1 MRRSPFAIDA
11 GKGKTVLSW
20 ALDAE
25 PGTVLQAQ
33 RTARSPVVSG
43 PLALMPDAH
52 VGSGTTIGSVIPTEA
67 AIIPAAVGVDLG
79 CFVGETKI
87 PLLDGSQRTLRSM
100 AESNQTFWVY
110 SIDQSSIQV
119 APGRAI
125 ALRTRRSAELVRVV
139 VSGGD
144 EIVCTPDHEFMLR
157 DGNYR
162 PASSL
167 KFNDSL
173 MPLYRQWQARDGY
186 ESANNGKGTTRQTHR
201 RVYEHLH
208 GPVVKGK
215 VVHHT
220 NGNHF
225 DNRPENLELLDVTA
239 HSAHHRRV
247 GHRFDNDDP
256 EFQARRLEGIRQSA
270 ATPERQARM
279 AAVGRHNIV
288 TYMTDRPDHFAASVE
303 GNGARGAT
311 YLREFN
317 TTPRDCDQCDHTAKN
332 PAALRWHKERVH
344 QTNHKVVSVTPL
356 DEKADVYCLQVEEHH
371 NFALA
376 AGVFVRN
383 CGMTAVRTAHTA
395 AQLPDGLPK
404 ALDAIAAAVP
414 AGFRGHSEAT
424 PGARR
429 WLARN
434 PLPDAK
440 AAPDKAK
447 AKMAA
452 QLGTL
457 GGGNHFIEMS
467 LDEDDAVWV
476 VLHSGS
482 RGVGNMLATTH
493 IKAAKRTCA
502 EAGRGLEDKN
512 LAYFM
517 EGDAGFAPYVAD
529 MLWAQDYALS
539 NRRLMTAAVL
549 AAFRS
554 ATGLLFDPV
563 ETIDCHHN
571 YAQRETHSGR
581 VLWVTRKGAIR
592 ARPGDRGVVPGSMGD
607 DTYIVT
613 GKGCAESY
621 HSSAHGAGR
630 VMSRSQAKRE
640 LTADELVDGMSG
652 RVWQADMVDRL
663 VDEAPGAY
671 RDIAAVMAAQEDL
684 VTVDHKLTAILNYKG
699 C

>member
-1 MRRSPFAIDA
+1 M
-11 GKGKTVLSW
+11 TVDVEAMEWPITHGPVRSW
-20 ALDAE
+20 ARDGWSTGAH
-25 PGTVLQAQ
+25 VQAAD
-33 RTARSPVVSG
+33 TARARGVIHPVAV
-43 PLALMPDAH
+43 MPDAH
-52 VGSGTTIGSVIPTEA
+52 VGKGACIGTVVATEGTIIPTC
-67 AIIPAAVGVDLG
+67 VGVDIG
-79 CFVGETKI
+79 CFVGETKV

-110 SIDQSSIQV
+110 SIDQSSMQI

-201 RVYEHLH
+201 RVYEHFH

-256 EFQARRLEGIRQSA
+256 ELQARRLEGIRQSA
-270 ATPERQARM
+270 STPERQARM
-279 AAVGRHNIV
+279 AAVGRQNIV

-303 GNGARGAT
+303 RNGARGAK

-376 AGVFVRN
+376 AGVFVHN
-383 CGMTAVRTAHTA
+383 CGVSSVRLDCTADD
-395 AQLPDGLPK
+395 LPDT
-404 ALDAIAAAVP
+404 LDGVLAAFAEAVP
-414 AGFRGHSEAT
+414 PINHGHR
-424 PGARR
+424 ARR
-429 WLARN
+429 SRGEDEMIRLG
-434 PLPDAK
+434 
-440 AAPDKAK
+440 AAPSGLAD
-447 AKMAA
+447 MGRAA
-452 QLGTL
+452 TQMGTL
-457 GGGNHFIEMS
+457 GSGNHFLELS
-467 LDEDDAVWV
+467 LDRFERVWIV
-476 VLHSGS
+476 VHSGS
-482 RGVGNMLATTH
+482 RWIGNYLAQQH
-493 IKAAKRTCA
+493 IAIASKLDDKAPSKDLAA
-502 EAGRGLEDKN
+502 FVEDQPEFD
-512 LAYFM
+512 AYIS
-517 EGDAGFAPYVAD
+517 D
-529 MLWAQDYALS
+529 MLWAQDYAYA
-539 NRRLMTAAVL
+539 NRQVILAAAAV
-549 AAFRS
+549 AFEK
-554 ATGLLFDPV
+554 ATGLPITKCKVVDQV
-563 ETIDCHHN
+563 QCHHN
-571 YAQRETHSGR
+571 YAVQEQHHGQT
-581 VLWVTRKGAIR
+581 VWVTRKGAIR
-592 ARPGDRGVVPGSMGD
+592 ARVGDRGIIPGSMGAS
-607 DTYIVT
+607 TFIVE
-613 GKGCAESY
+613 GLGSADSY
-621 HSSAHGAGR
+621 ASASHGAGR
-630 VMSRSQAKRE
+630 TMSRSQAKDR
-640 LTADELVDGMSG
+640 LSVDTMRDQMAG
-652 RVWQADMVDRL
+652 RVWRENRAAAL
-663 VDEAPGAY
+663 LDEAPDAY
-671 RDIAAVMAAQEDL
+671 KSIDKVMAWQADL
-684 VTVDHKLTAILNYKG
+684 CVATDELTSVVNYKG
-699 C
+699 A

>member
-1 MRRSPFAIDA
+1 MRHSPSVLDA
-11 GKGKTVLSW
+11 GKGKTVLNW

-52 VGSGTTIGSVIPTEA
+52 VGVGTTIGSVIPTEA
-67 AIIPAAVGVDLG
+67 AIIPASVGVDIG

-110 SIDQSSIQV
+110 SIDQSSIQI

-186 ESANNGKGTTRQTHR
+186 ESAN
-201 RVYEHLH
+201 
-208 GPVVKGK
+208 
-215 VVHHT
+215 

-376 AGVFVRN
+376 AGVFVHN
-383 CGMTAVRTAHTA
+383 CGMTAVRTGHTA
-395 AQLPDGLPK
+395 AHLPDGLPD
-404 ALDAIAAAVP
+404 ALDALAAAVP
-414 AGFRGHSEAT
+414 AGFSGHSEAT
-424 PGARR
+424 PQARE
-429 WLARN
+429 WLRRN

-493 IKAAKRTCA
+493 IRAAKRTC
-502 EAGRGLEDKN
+502 EQAGRGLEDKN

-529 MLWAQDYALS
+529 MLWSQDYARC
-539 NRRLMTAAVL
+539 NRQLMTAATL
-549 AAFRS
+549 TALRS
-554 ATGLLFDPV
+554 ATDLRFDAV

-571 YAQRETHSGR
+571 YAQRETHDGR

-613 GKGCAESY
+613 GRGCAESY

-640 LTADELVDGMSG
+640 LTADDLVDNMSG
-652 RVWQADMVDRL
+652 RVWQADMADRL
-663 VDEAPGAY
+663 IDEAPGAY

>member
-1 MRRSPFAIDA
+1 MRRSPCAIDA

-25 PGTVLQAQ
+25 PATVLQAQ

-79 CFVGETKI
+79 C
-87 PLLDGSQRTLRSM
+87 
-100 AESNQTFWVY
+100 
-110 SIDQSSIQV
+110 
-119 APGRAI
+119 
-125 ALRTRRSAELVRVV
+125 
-139 VSGGD
+139 
-144 EIVCTPDHEFMLR
+144 
-157 DGNYR
+157 
-162 PASSL
+162 
-167 KFNDSL
+167 
-173 MPLYRQWQARDGY
+173 
-186 ESANNGKGTTRQTHR
+186 
-201 RVYEHLH
+201 
-208 GPVVKGK
+208 
-215 VVHHT
+215 
-220 NGNHF
+220 
-225 DNRPENLELLDVTA
+225 
-239 HSAHHRRV
+239 
-247 GHRFDNDDP
+247 
-256 EFQARRLEGIRQSA
+256 
-270 ATPERQARM
+270 
-279 AAVGRHNIV
+279 
-288 TYMTDRPDHFAASVE
+288 
-303 GNGARGAT
+303 
-311 YLREFN
+311 
-317 TTPRDCDQCDHTAKN
+317 
-332 PAALRWHKERVH
+332 
-344 QTNHKVVSVTPL
+344 
-356 DEKADVYCLQVEEHH
+356 
-371 NFALA
+371 
-376 AGVFVRN
+376 
-383 CGMTAVRTAHTA
+383 GMTAVRTAHTA
-395 AQLPDGLPK
+395 AHLPDGLPK

-414 AGFRGHSEAT
+414 AGFSGHSEAT
-424 PGARR
+424 AEARG
-429 WLARN
+429 WLHRN

-467 LDEDDAVWV
+467 LDEDDTVWV

-482 RGVGNMLATTH
+482 RGVGNLLATTH
-493 IKAAKRTCA
+493 IKVAKRTCA
-502 EAGRGLEDKN
+502 EARRGLEDKN

-529 MLWAQDYALS
+529 MLWAQDYARC

-549 AAFRS
+549 AALRS
-554 ATGLLFDPV
+554 ATGLRFDAA

-630 VMSRSQAKRE
+630 VMSRTQAKRE
-640 LTADELVDGMSG
+640 LTADELVVSMSG
-652 RVWQADMVDRL
+652 RVWQADKADNL
-663 VDEAPGAY
+663 IDEAPGAY

-699 C
+699 CERRL